1 MITNC
6 PICGTK
12 LELTDSKIDL
22 YCPNAACPAR
32 QINALIHFI
41 SRDAMNIDGLG
52 EQIVED
58 FYNMGLIK
66 DIPDIYNLSKD
77 KEDLIELE
85 GFGNKSVSNLL
96 ISIENSKHN
105 SLERLINGLGI
116 SGIGIKSAKL
126 LASRYETMR
135 NLMNASIEELQNI
148 KDIGNVLATNI
159 SNYFDNPKNRI
170 LISKLEELGLNMT
183 YLGEKKTLDANFQ
196 DKKFVI
202 TGTIPGRSREEIKK
216 EIELRGGFTVESV
229 SKKTDVVIVGD
240 APGSKYDK
248 AMSLG
253 ITIWNPD
260 TLESFLGQ
268 TSKN

>member
-1 MITNC
+1 
-6 PICGTK
+6 
-12 LELTDSKIDL
+12 
-22 YCPNAACPAR
+22 
-32 QINALIHFI
+32 
-41 SRDAMNIDGLG
+41 
-52 EQIVED
+52 
-58 FYNMGLIK
+58 
-66 DIPDIYNLSKD
+66 
-77 KEDLIELE
+77 
-85 GFGNKSVSNLL
+85 
-96 ISIENSKHN
+96 
-105 SLERLINGLGI
+105 
-116 SGIGIKSAKL
+116 
-126 LASRYETMR
+126 
-135 NLMNASIEELQNI
+135 
-148 KDIGNVLATNI
+148 
-159 SNYFDNPKNRI
+159 
-170 LISKLEELGLNMT
+170 MT